1 MIVLSNTNVQTIA
14 PGQAITFNTVVMHTG
29 NGECHRP
36 GTSSVKMKSN
46 GIYEA
51 SFRANI
57 GSTTE
62 SSVAQI
68 TIMLGG
74 EPLPETT
81 AISTTIAAGDVNN
94 VATKTLV
101 KNCCCDY
108 DRLSVVNTGT
118 TTINIGENPLFFIK
132 RVS

>member
-1 MIVLSNTNVQTIA
+1 MIVLSNTTAQELA
-14 PGQAITFNTVVMHTG
+14 PGQAITFNTVVLHTG

-57 GSTTE
+57 GATAPG
-62 SSVAQI
+62 VAQVAV
-68 TIMLGG
+68 TVGG
-74 EPLPETT
+74 EPLLETT
-81 AISTTIAAGDVNN
+81 AKSTTVAAGDLNN
-94 VATKTLV
+94 VATKTIIR
-101 KNCCCDY
+101 NCCCDY

-118 TTINIGENPLFFIK
+118 TTITIDANPLFFIK